1 MAGHND
7 QGTFFFVMEDITEVA
22 KLSEVDPVKGTLDKA
37 VILMALC
44 TSQNLGHI
52 RVQSLE

>member
-7 QGTFFFVMEDITEVA
+7 QGTFFFVIEDITEVA

-37 VILMALC
+37 VILMTLC